1 MVAPKIALIVAP
13 VGFTTPKSQVFF
25 FFFLE
30 TYDNPM
36 KRGRP

>member
-1 MVAPKIALIVAP
+1 MVAPKVALIVAP

-25 FFFLE
+25 FFLE